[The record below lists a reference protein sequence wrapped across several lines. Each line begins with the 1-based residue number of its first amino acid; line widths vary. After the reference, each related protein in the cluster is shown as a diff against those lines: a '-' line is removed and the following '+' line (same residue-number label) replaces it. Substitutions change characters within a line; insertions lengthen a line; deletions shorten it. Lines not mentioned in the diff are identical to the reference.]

1 MSTKKQMI
9 ITDSKNKYVKV
20 GDIFSVELY
29 NPAKI
34 TIGGPEG
41 TVGNDVV
48 DSKGGDGTDEPT
60 AKPTI
65 KPKPSKTP
73 KSKQLSLRELIMQMQ
88 NNMNTMQN
96 NISKIQDNM
105 KEMEDKFDKRF
116 NTLESRMG
124 KMEEK
129 IDDIV
134 KLNDLKTK

>member
-41 TVGNDVV
+41 ATGNDVV

-60 AKPTI
+60 TKPTI

-88 NNMNTMQN
+88 N
-96 NISKIQDNM
+96 NM